1 MMFERA
7 DERAAE
13 REERMR
19 KVELEM
25 EAKMRER
32 EDRREDRMFSMFA
45 AVMQQMGGTGR
56 PSQPPFMQPPPFSY
70 QPSFQLPIYTPPPP
84 SDQSPTSPLTVVQS
98 TQNAPKQVYSPFP
111 PSPHSSSPN

>member
-1 MMFERA
+1 MMFEHA

-19 KVELEM
+19 KMELEM

-56 PSQPPFMQPPPFSY
+56 PSQPQFMQPPPIFIPTFFPAANLYS
-70 QPSFQLPIYTPPPP
+70 STP
-84 SDQSPTSPLTVVQS
+84 
-98 TQNAPKQVYSPFP
+98 F
-111 PSPHSSSPN
+111 

>member
-25 EAKMRER
+25 EVKMRER

-56 PSQPPFMQPPPFSY
+56 PSQPPFMQPPPIFIPTFFPAANLYS
-70 QPSFQLPIYTPPPP
+70 STP
-84 SDQSPTSPLTVVQS
+84 
-98 TQNAPKQVYSPFP
+98 F
-111 PSPHSSSPN
+111 